1 MKLKALLL
9 GLAIAT
15 SHTGYSM
22 DSIEESANA
31 PYTVVRKNIEITAEI
46 YDDIGSI
53 TNVLTEILGQEEK
66 GPCIVEWIATEE
78 PSDGIKALIQST
90 NTKFYDGF
98 IEFFKAIKAMNVS
111 TITTAPEESQDELIE
126 SFVQDIL
133 NYHRNYY
140 FLIEKTADAFSNE
153 AKALKK

>member
-53 TNVLTEILGQEEK
+53 LHHLTI
-66 GPCIVEWIATEE
+66 
-78 PSDGIKALIQST
+78 
-90 NTKFYDGF
+90 
-98 IEFFKAIKAMNVS
+98 
-111 TITTAPEESQDELIE
+111 
-126 SFVQDIL
+126 
-133 NYHRNYY
+133 
-140 FLIEKTADAFSNE
+140 
-153 AKALKK
+153 